1 MRRTAAAAMGLE
13 RRRLAAYSPRAM
25 RRFLIGA
32 GLFGILGLS
41 VYFSVLLWIDL
52 GEVSLGWFGW
62 LTMIVG
68 SLMALA
74 LGGGLMALVFYS
86 ARRGHDDV
94 HHDQQV
100 FRRPRIPQEPEP
112 EPDPDPDPRAPP
124 GGDRTPRAPRRKDPR
139 ENGRR

>member
-1 MRRTAAAAMGLE
+1 MAPIPALE
-13 RRRLAAYSPRAM
+13 PAGHGAYSPRAM
-25 RRFLIGA
+25 RSFLIGA

-41 VYFSVLLWIDL
+41 VYFSILLWIDL

-86 ARRGHDDV
+86 ARRGHDEA

-100 FRRPRIPQEPEP
+100 FRRPRLPDEPEP
-112 EPDPDPDPRAPP
+112 EPDPDPDSQSGTDAPP
-124 GGDRTPRAPRRKDPR
+124 ERDETPGGPRRNDPR
-139 ENGRR
+139 KNGRR